1 VLRFRQI
8 VTIVAVTQSAMAAA
22 QAGSDW
28 SSTPAVGL
36 GPLLLRSQSPLN
48 LLQLTPT
55 PLPPITVQRGQLDIG
70 VLESWN
76 NYFDVDPGGRYIIDA
91 GTLGLTIGAGYGITD
106 TLDVS
111 VSLPV
116 TYRGGGILDGF
127 VEWFENGLGVPNK
140 DRRRYPRNQ
149 FLVLLH
155 GEDGKTYQFTGTAS
169 GWGLEDGTATAR
181 YQISRG
187 SETTPAI
194 LAGFGVKLPTG
205 RENSFHSSGGTD
217 LEAGVSVG
225 QRLGRFHLYGTAS
238 LMQHA
243 MSEFAGVRLRRAQW
257 SLASAVEYRAS
268 LRTSYLLQGLVT
280 SPSARDFGD
289 FARPTYEV
297 TFGFKRVL
305 SRELMLEASVL
316 ENLFVFDNSPDVGF
330 HVGLVW
336 RSPARRD

>member
-1 VLRFRQI
+1 
-8 VTIVAVTQSAMAAA
+8 MAAA

-91 GTLGLTIGAGYGITD
+91 ETLGLTIGAGYGITD

-217 LEAGVSVG
+217 LEAVFPWASGSAG
-225 QRLGRFHLYGTAS
+225 STSMAPQASCNTRCRSSPGFACAGPSGRWRAPSNTAPHS
-238 LMQHA
+238 
-243 MSEFAGVRLRRAQW
+243 GR
-257 SLASAVEYRAS
+257 
-268 LRTSYLLQGLVT
+268 RTS
-280 SPSARDFGD
+280 F
-289 FARPTYEV
+289 
-297 TFGFKRVL
+297 RV
-305 SRELMLEASVL
+305 S
-316 ENLFVFDNSPDVGF
+316 
-330 HVGLVW
+330 
-336 RSPARRD
+336 